1 MEDAPHYPEAA
12 QVADNL
18 IASQIKVMRDEVM
31 RGLDRQDRYND
42 KLDLRLESM
51 VTRSEFRAEIGR
63 VDAERAAVSKDVASV
78 SENVSKEIASVSKS
92 VSDGFAE
99 IASQSKAKAS
109 NGRWFTGIMLTAA
122 GIVSGLVFNIISTVA
137 K

>member
-78 SENVSKEIASVSKS
+78 SESVSKDIASVSS
-92 VSDGFAE
+92 NVSDGFAE
-99 IASQSKAKAS
+99 IARQSESKATK
-109 NGRWFTGIMLTAA
+109 GRWFTGIMLTAA
-122 GIVSGLVFNIISTVA
+122 GVVSGLVFNIISTVA

>member
-1 MEDAPHYPEAA
+1 M
-12 QVADNL
+12 ADNL

-78 SENVSKEIASVSKS
+78 SENVSKEIANVSSS

-99 IASQSKAKAS
+99 IARQSEAKATK
-109 NGRWFTGIMLTAA
+109 GRWFTGIMLTAA

>member
-1 MEDAPHYPEAA
+1 M
-12 QVADNL
+12 ADNL

-63 VDAERAAVSKDVASV
+63 VDAERAAVSKDVDGVNAAV
-78 SENVSKEIASVSKS
+78 AK
-92 VSDGFAE
+92 GFAE
-99 IASQSKAKAS
+99 ITRQSEARGMK
-109 NGRWFTGIMLTAA
+109 GRWFTGVMLTIA
-122 GIVSGLVFNIISTVA
+122 GMISGLVFNIISTVA